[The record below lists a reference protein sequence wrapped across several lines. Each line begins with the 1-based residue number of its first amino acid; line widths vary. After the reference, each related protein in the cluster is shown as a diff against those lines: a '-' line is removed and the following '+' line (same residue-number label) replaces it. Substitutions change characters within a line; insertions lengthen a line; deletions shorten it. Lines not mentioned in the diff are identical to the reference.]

1 MKRPD
6 RVFPHPWLSVSLLI
20 GWLLLMNSVSVGNVI
35 MAAVLATLIP
45 WLTHVFW
52 PRSPHRLRFGRL
64 LVFACRVLSDI
75 VLANLQVARLIL
87 GSRRRLRPAFVH
99 YPLQLQQDFSISV
112 LASTI
117 SLTPGTVSADISP
130 DRSTLLIH
138 GLDVGDEQAL
148 IDHIR
153 QRYEEPIREIFEC
166 STP

>member
-64 LVFACRVLSDI
+64 LILPAGCSVTSCWRTCRS
-75 VLANLQVARLIL
+75 
-87 GSRRRLRPAFVH
+87 
-99 YPLQLQQDFSISV
+99 
-112 LASTI
+112 
-117 SLTPGTVSADISP
+117 PG
-130 DRSTLLIH
+130 
-138 GLDVGDEQAL
+138 
-148 IDHIR
+148 
-153 QRYEEPIREIFEC
+153 
-166 STP
+166 